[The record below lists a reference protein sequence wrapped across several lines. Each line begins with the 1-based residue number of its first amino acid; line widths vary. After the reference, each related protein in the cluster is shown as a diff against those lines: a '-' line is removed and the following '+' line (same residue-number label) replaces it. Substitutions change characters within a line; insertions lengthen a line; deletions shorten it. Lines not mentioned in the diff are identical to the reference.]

1 MFEPFREY
9 YKMQGGSLMDTQ
21 SHVLV
26 CIILIRVK
34 AVGGCFYNPIRQL
47 KEIIRRRC
55 LQSLSNFTHQS
66 FLTDEAGHFRLYKKN
81 HKSIFK
87 KSLPCASIMI
97 RLSSSSIF
105 FLISCKPAVTKLLKL
120 ANLSLSSPSIKSI
133 YS

>member
-1 MFEPFREY
+1 
-9 YKMQGGSLMDTQ
+9 MDSQ

-66 FLTDEAGHFRLYKKN
+66 FLTDEAGHFRLYKK
-81 HKSIFK
+81 KTISQFSK
-87 KSLPCASIMI
+87 KAYHVQVSLLDSQAH
-97 RLSSSSIF
+97 L
-105 FLISCKPAVTKLLKL
+105 
-120 ANLSLSSPSIKSI
+120 
-133 YS
+133 YSF